1 MCRRVQCSKCDKP
14 TWAGTR
20 DAIDASTRARARD
33 DDDAARDEC
42 STERLTADAIRSGC
56 GMHIESALAGVAVED
71 RCACERGS
79 VFGSLF
85 GSLFGGKQT
94 SNKEGK

>member
-14 TWAGTR
+14 TWAGAR

-85 GSLFGGKQT
+85 GGKKT
-94 SNKEGK
+94 SNEEGK

>member
-20 DAIDASTRARARD
+20 DAIDASTRAR
-33 DDDAARDEC
+33 ARDEC

-85 GSLFGGKQT
+85 GGKKT

>member
-1 MCRRVQCSKCDKP
+1 MGGYARCDRRLD
-14 TWAGTR
+14 
-20 DAIDASTRARARD
+20 ARAR

-85 GSLFGGKQT
+85 GGKKT